1 MDPTK
6 YFKHDVTHWVV
17 TGSDGFGG
25 FLFSAPTLYKGR
37 WEDTA
42 VQFRTM
48 KGEEETSNA
57 VVYLPIAV
65 AIGDYVAQGDHET
78 TSVANPTSVD
88 GHRVRQR
95 HSTTDLRNMSVLHK
109 AFI

>member
-6 YFKHDVTHWVV
+6 YFKHDVTHWSV

-25 FLFSAPTLYKGR
+25 FTFGAPIFYKGR

-42 VQFRTM
+42 VQFRTT

-65 AIGDYVAQGDHET
+65 DIGDYVAQGDQT
-78 TSVANPTSVD
+78 TITNPTTID
-88 GHRVRQR
+88 AQRVRQR
-95 HSTTDLRNMSVLHK
+95 HSTTDIRDLSVLHK
-109 AFI
+109 AFL

>member
-6 YFKHDVTHWVV
+6 YFLHDVTHWTV

-25 FLFSAPTLYKGR
+25 FLYSAPVLYKGR

-42 VQFRTM
+42 VQFRTS
-48 KGEEETSNA
+48 KGEEETSNT

-65 AIGDYVAQGDHET
+65 DIGDYLIEGDQT
-78 TSVANPTSVD
+78 AITNPTTID

-95 HSTTDLRNMSVLHK
+95 HSTTDLRDMSVLHK
-109 AFI
+109 AFL